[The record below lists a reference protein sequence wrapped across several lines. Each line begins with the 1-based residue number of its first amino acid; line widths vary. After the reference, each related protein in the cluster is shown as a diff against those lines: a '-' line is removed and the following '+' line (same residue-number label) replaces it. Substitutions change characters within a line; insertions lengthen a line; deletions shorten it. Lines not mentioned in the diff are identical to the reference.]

1 MELFGFLSFSKRFV
15 KDILFVI
22 CSDII
27 KIIITCLNMGKKY
40 IYFQSHLEH
49 NHDQRMLSE
58 IFVASKNVTC
68 WWCPRASIRHPC
80 SGSWAHPPHLAP
92 WCPVVSRG
100 SCRSL
105 TTAISSEGWAY
116 PLHQRL
122 RTGHSNVLRKEL
134 QHLRILTTG
143 ERSHLCENSLFR
155 YEKLPSQLVYLQSV
169 ASVRDEELGKRWN
182 VVNSSCLVRRWDFW
196 KDKIVHLKRSPRSAV
211 TLYRGCTMGRW
222 RSSDTA
228 KTSASRWVRSR
239 WVLSWCSWK
248 SALRTKILAV
258 NQSYSE
264 SEGKNMGLSTDGV
277 CFSCRRKGV
286 IYWLVYLQPQHFS
299 L

>member
-68 WWCPRASIRHPC
+68 WWRPRASIRHPC

-92 WCPVVSRG
+92 WCPLVSRG

-105 TTAISSEGWAY
+105 TTAISSEGGAY

-143 ERSHLCENSLFR
+143 AAAEVSPLW
-155 YEKLPSQLVYLQSV
+155 KLPFQIWEV
-169 ASVRDEELGKRWN
+169 AEP
-182 VVNSSCLVRRWDFW
+182 
-196 KDKIVHLKRSPRSAV
+196 I
-211 TLYRGCTMGRW
+211 
-222 RSSDTA
+222 
-228 KTSASRWVRSR
+228 
-239 WVLSWCSWK
+239 
-248 SALRTKILAV
+248 
-258 NQSYSE
+258 
-264 SEGKNMGLSTDGV
+264 GLSAECSECEGWWAGEKMK
-277 CFSCRRKGV
+277 CR
-286 IYWLVYLQPQHFS
+286 
-299 L
+299 